1 MVHPEILPV
10 SFRYVIVGEIAI
22 DPSIKMCR
30 TSSMNEQTII
40 SNAPDKNAVQWA
52 DEGNLLYE
60 SRHYEEALAA
70 FERAIQLDPG
80 NTIAQCG
87 KASSLNCLGRYEQ
100 ALTAYTC
107 AILLDPNYAYAY
119 SSMGM
124 TLFALGRY

>member
-1 MVHPEILPV
+1 MDE
-10 SFRYVIVGEIAI
+10 
-22 DPSIKMCR
+22 R
-30 TSSMNEQTII
+30 TLTSQAAT
-40 SNAPDKNAVQWA
+40 KNAVQWT

-60 SRHYEEALAA
+60 SKRYEEALEA
-70 FERAIQLDPG
+70 FEHAIQLDAG
-80 NTIAQCG
+80 NTVAQCG